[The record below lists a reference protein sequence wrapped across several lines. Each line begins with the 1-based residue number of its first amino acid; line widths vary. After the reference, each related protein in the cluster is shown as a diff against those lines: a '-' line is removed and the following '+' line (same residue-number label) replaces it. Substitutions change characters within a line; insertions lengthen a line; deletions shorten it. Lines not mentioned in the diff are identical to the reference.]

1 MSPLKKK
8 ERDWEMNNEYD
19 SDASDSQEEE
29 EEDEPQIRNILVE
42 LSKKIPSQKAIDFLH
57 SLATSKNILFWTPKG
72 EMVYHD
78 RRIPVTN
85 IAQLIKYVLLPYSQD
100 VVKPRALNTFLEGLA
115 ELKIDKSLIKNKKL
129 VMDIIDREKENNRS
143 EESDWS
149 DSKSEEDSSQT
160 ELEEGKVENTENET
174 ITSETGS
181 EVSHENESTEQET
194 ESPCPSCENNMTI
207 TSLQTCAHGKWQD
220 AVKGSVFLNKALVCD
235 ICQHNF
241 PANSRSVRETFHCCN
256 RCGFKSHWRQRNQ
269 VRRD

>member
-1 MSPLKKK
+1 
-8 ERDWEMNNEYD
+8 MNNEYV

-42 LSKKIPSQKAIDFLH
+42 LSKNIPSQKAIDFLH

-72 EMVYHD
+72 KMVYHD
-78 RRIPVTN
+78 RRVPVTN
-85 IAQLIKYVLLPYSQD
+85 IAQLIEYVLLPYCQD
-100 VVKPRALNTFLEGLA
+100 VVKLRALTTFLEGLA

-143 EESDWS
+143 EETNSS
-149 DSKSEEDSSQT
+149 DSESEEDSSQT
-160 ELEEGKVENTENET
+160 EDEVEEGEVGDK
-174 ITSETGS
+174 SETGS

-207 TSLQTCAHGKWQD
+207 TSLQTCPHCKWQD

-241 PANSRSVRETFHCCN
+241 PANSRSVRETFHRCN
-256 RCGFKSHWRQRNQ
+256 RCGFKSH
-269 VRRD
+269 